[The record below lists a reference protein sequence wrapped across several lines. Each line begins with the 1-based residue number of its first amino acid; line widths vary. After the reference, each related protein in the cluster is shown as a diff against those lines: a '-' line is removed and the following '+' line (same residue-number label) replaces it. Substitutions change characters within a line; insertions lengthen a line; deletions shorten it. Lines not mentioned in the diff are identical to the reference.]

1 MHGKQTLQKTL
12 RNQQSAIHNASYKK
26 TDYLEIGNWR
36 FEENPEGDL
45 IIKNLETQKIVTLIK
60 K

>member
-36 FEENPEGDL
+36 LEENSDGDL
-45 IIKNLETQKIVTLIK
+45 VIIN
-60 K
+60 